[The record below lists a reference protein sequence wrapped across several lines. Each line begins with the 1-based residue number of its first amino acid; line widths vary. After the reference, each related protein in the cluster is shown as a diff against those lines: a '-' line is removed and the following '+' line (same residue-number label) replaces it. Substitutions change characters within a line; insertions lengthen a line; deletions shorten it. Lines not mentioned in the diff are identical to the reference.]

1 MIQSGNNLDLSGTE
15 IVKKDISINRMELIR
30 LRERCDEIIRTKGL
44 SGRWEKAYQQVAE
57 AVDRLD
63 AMKAWTEV
71 VAD

>member
-1 MIQSGNNLDLSGTE
+1 MIQPDNNLDLSGVE
-15 IVKKDISINRMELIR
+15 IVTKDISINRMELIH

-44 SGRWEKAYQQVAE
+44 NGRWKKAYQQVAE

-63 AMKAWTEV
+63 AMKARTEV